1 MIANVC
7 DRRRDGKS
15 SFRTL
20 KEYLTDRLRSD
31 ELGAEDQE
39 ILKPDGTVIAQLSTG
54 VSVEHNG
61 FDLDTLVQEFESV
74 VAMKPRVEDPIYH
87 FVISWAED
95 DDPDDEAIFSCA
107 REAVERLG
115 FGGHQYLSAIHR
127 DTDNPHVHVAV
138 NRVHP
143 DTYQVKNPYNDYY
156 ALGQLMGELED
167 RHGWTSTPQGG
178 PESNPAQRADAHGDL
193 TFEQWCKAKVVPVM
207 KPLVERSV
215 PWDDIH
221 QALDALDVALV
232 EHGQGL
238 VFRTGSDT
246 GSAVAVKASTV
257 HERFSKPRLERM
269 LGAFEAAT
277 EEQQPQP
284 RRYPEDPQAF
294 AVTVKAALG
303 ERIARWAGRAR
314 SNWTSLHRLMDEHGL
329 QLTPYGQGLAIS
341 PTDDGGPQMAASK
354 LHRALAKSR
363 LEERLGSYE
372 PPEKAPGSAYA
383 QDRQNT
389 PRRTALDATARLQR
403 RYQAYRSERPT
414 YRSLRQDIGRS
425 IRQMRAEVREER
437 NEVYEQMPPG
447 LVRSAY
453 IQELNWQQ
461 ARRIQGERLRL
472 LRQFNAQQEADATLE
487 WREWVEEQARQ
498 GDCDAVEQ
506 VATWHDPRHR
516 PRNASVSVAP
526 AAATVGVIE
535 LAPGAETLLGW
546 ERRRRRNGLS
556 DFYTSSGE
564 RVATQQRNGLKLHRV
579 DDTTV
584 TAAMQLAIDTYG
596 PELRLTGSD
605 EFKRRAIDALIKLEV
620 QGGQRV
626 RLSDPELQQRLEE
639 HRKASAPEAPAV
651 RRHRMR

>member
-20 KEYLTDRLRSD
+20 KEYLVDKLRSD

-39 ILKPDGTVIAQLSTG
+39 MLKPDGTVIAQLSTG

-87 FVISWAED
+87 FVISWAEG
-95 DDPDDEAIFSCA
+95 DDPGDETMFSCA

-138 NRVHP
+138 NRVNP
-143 DTYQVKNPYNDYY
+143 DTYKVKNPYNDFYT
-156 ALGQLMGELED
+156 LGQLMTELED
-167 RHGWTSTPQGG
+167 RYGWASTPQGG
-178 PESNPAQRADAHGDL
+178 PDVKLAQRADAHGDL
-193 TFEQWCKAKVVPVM
+193 TFEAWCKTHVVPVL
-207 KPLVERSV
+207 KLLLEQSAA
-215 PWDDIH
+215 WAEIH
-221 QALDALDVALV
+221 QAIDALDVELV

-238 VFRTGSDT
+238 VFRTASDT
-246 GSAVAVKASTV
+246 GTAVAIKASAV
-257 HERFSKPRLERM
+257 HERFSKTRLERV
-269 LGAFEAAT
+269 LGAFEAAPK
-277 EEQQPQP
+277 EPQD

-294 AVTVKAALG
+294 AAAVKDALG
-303 ERIARWAGRAR
+303 ERITRWSGRSR
-314 SNWTSLHRLMDEHGL
+314 SDWASLHRLMDEHSL

-341 PTDDGGPQMAASK
+341 PANRDGPQMAASK
-354 LHRALAKSR
+354 LHRALAKSQ
-363 LEERLGSYE
+363 LEARLGHYE
-372 PPEKAPGSAYA
+372 PPEKAPDSAYA
-383 QDRQNT
+383 RDRQVT
-389 PRRTALDATARLQR
+389 PRRTALDATERLQR
-403 RYQAYRSERPT
+403 RYRAYRAERPT
-414 YRSLRQDIGRS
+414 YRSLRRDIGRS
-425 IRQMRAEVREER
+425 IRAIRAEVRAER
-437 NEVYEQMPPG
+437 QEVYEHMPPG
-447 LVRSAY
+447 LVRAAY

-487 WREWVEEQARQ
+487 WREWVEEQAKR
-498 GDCDAVEQ
+498 GDGDAIQQ

-516 PRNASVSVAP
+516 PRNDSVGPAGASV
-526 AAATVGVIE
+526 GYIE
-535 LAPGAETLLGW
+535 LASGAEALLGW
-546 ERRRRRNGLS
+546 ERRRRGNGLC
-556 DFYTSSGE
+556 DFYTSGGE
-564 RVATQQRNGLKLHRV
+564 RVATQQRNGLKLHRT

-605 EFKRRAIDALIKLEV
+605 EFKRRAIDALITLEV
-620 QGGQRV
+620 QGGRRV
-626 RLSDPELQQRLEE
+626 RLTDPELEQCLEE
-639 HRKASAPEAPAV
+639 QRTDMVSK
-651 RRHRMR
+651 RGYTRMK

>member
-39 ILKPDGTVIAQLSTG
+39 MLKPDGTVIAQLSTG

-87 FVISWAED
+87 FVISWAEG
-95 DDPDDEAIFSCA
+95 DDPGDETMFSCA

-138 NRVHP
+138 NRVNP
-143 DTYQVKNPYNDYY
+143 DTYKVKNPYNDFYT
-156 ALGQLMGELED
+156 LGQLMTELED
-167 RHGWTSTPQGG
+167 RYGWASTPQGG
-178 PESNPAQRADAHGDL
+178 PDGKLAQRADAHGDL
-193 TFEQWCKAKVVPVM
+193 TFEAWCKTHVVPVL
-207 KPLVERSV
+207 KPLLEQSAA
-215 PWDDIH
+215 WAEIH
-221 QALDALDVALV
+221 QAIDALDVELV

-238 VFRTGSDT
+238 VFRTASDT
-246 GSAVAVKASTV
+246 GTAVAIKASAV
-257 HERFSKPRLERM
+257 HERFSKTRLERV
-269 LGAFEAAT
+269 LGAFEAAPKK
-277 EEQQPQP
+277 PQD

-294 AVTVKAALG
+294 AAAVKDALG
-303 ERIARWAGRAR
+303 ERIARWSGRSRCDWA
-314 SNWTSLHRLMDEHGL
+314 SLHRLMDEHGL

-341 PTDDGGPQMAASK
+341 PANRDGPQMAASK
-354 LHRALAKSR
+354 LNRALAKSQ
-363 LEERLGSYE
+363 LEARLGPYE
-372 PPEKAPGSAYA
+372 PPEKAPDSAYA
-383 QDRQNT
+383 RDRQVT
-389 PRRTALDATARLQR
+389 PRRTALDATERLQR
-403 RYQAYRSERPT
+403 RYRAYRAERPT
-414 YRSLRQDIGRS
+414 YRSLRRDIGRS
-425 IRQMRAEVREER
+425 IRAIRAEVRAER
-437 NEVYEQMPPG
+437 QEVYEHMPPG
-447 LVRSAY
+447 LVRAAY

-472 LRQFNAQQEADATLE
+472 LRQFNAQQEADATLK
-487 WREWVEEQARQ
+487 WREWVEEQAKR
-498 GDCDAVEQ
+498 GDGDAIQQ

-516 PRNASVSVAP
+516 PRNDRVGPAGASV
-526 AAATVGVIE
+526 GYIE
-535 LAPGAETLLGW
+535 LAPGAEALLGW
-546 ERRRRRNGLS
+546 ERRRRRNGLC
-556 DFYTSSGE
+556 DFFTSGGE
-564 RVATQQRNGLKLHRV
+564 RVATQQRNGLKLHRT

-605 EFKRRAIDALIKLEV
+605 EFKRRAIDALITLEV
-620 QGGQRV
+620 QGGRRV
-626 RLSDPELQQRLEE
+626 RLTDPELEQCLEE
-639 HRKASAPEAPAV
+639 QRSDMVSKRAYTK
-651 RRHRMR
+651 MK

>member
-39 ILKPDGTVIAQLSTG
+39 MLKLDGTVIAHLATG
-54 VSVEHNG
+54 VVVEHNG

-74 VAMKPRVEDPIYH
+74 VAMKPQVEDPIYH

-115 FGGHQYLSAIHR
+115 FGGHQYLSVLHR

-156 ALGQLMGELED
+156 ALGQLMTELED
-167 RHGWTSTPQGG
+167 RYGWTSTPQGG
-178 PESNPAQRADAHGDL
+178 PEGNPAQRADAHGDL
-193 TFEQWCKAKVVPVM
+193 SFEAWCKKRVVPVM
-207 KPLVERSV
+207 KPLLEREQPAS
-215 PWDDIH
+215 WAEIH
-221 QALDALDVALV
+221 RALDALDVALV

-246 GSAVAVKASTV
+246 GSAVAIKASAV
-257 HERFSKPRLERM
+257 HERFSKLRLERA
-269 LGAFEAAT
+269 LGAFDAAP
-277 EEQQPQP
+277 EEQPQP
-284 RRYPEDPQAF
+284 RRYPADPQAF
-294 AVTVKAALG
+294 AAAVKDALG
-303 ERIARWAGRAR
+303 ERISRWAGRAR
-314 SNWTSLHRLMDEHGL
+314 SDWASLHRLLDEHDL

-341 PTDDGGPQMAASK
+341 PANGDGPQMAASK
-354 LHRALAKSR
+354 LHRSLAKSR

-383 QDRQNT
+383 RDRRDT
-389 PRRTALDATARLQR
+389 PRRAALDATARLQR
-403 RYQAYRSERPT
+403 RYRAYRAERPT

-425 IRQMRAEVREER
+425 IRAIRAEVRDER
-437 NEVYEQMPPG
+437 REVYEQLPTG
-447 LVRSAY
+447 LVRAAY

-487 WREWVEEQARQ
+487 WREWVEEQARH
-498 GDCDAVEQ
+498 GDSDAIEQ
-506 VATWHDPRHR
+506 VATWHEPRHR
-516 PRNASVSVAP
+516 PRRDHVGPSRAMA
-526 AAATVGVIE
+526 GVIE
-535 LAPGAETLLGW
+535 LAPGAEVLLGW
-546 ERRRRRNGLS
+546 ERRWRRNGLS
-556 DFYTSSGE
+556 DFYTSGGE
-564 RVATQQRNGLKLHRV
+564 RVATQQRNGLKLHRT

-584 TAAMQLAIDTYG
+584 MAAIQLAIDTYG
-596 PELRLTGSD
+596 RELRLTGSV
-605 EFKRRAIDALIKLEV
+605 EFKHRAIDALIQLEA
-620 QGGQRV
+620 QSGQRV
-626 RLSDPELQQRLEE
+626 RLTDPELQQHLEE
-639 HRKASAPEAPAV
+639 HRKVAASDAPAG
-651 RRHRMR
+651 RRSRRMR